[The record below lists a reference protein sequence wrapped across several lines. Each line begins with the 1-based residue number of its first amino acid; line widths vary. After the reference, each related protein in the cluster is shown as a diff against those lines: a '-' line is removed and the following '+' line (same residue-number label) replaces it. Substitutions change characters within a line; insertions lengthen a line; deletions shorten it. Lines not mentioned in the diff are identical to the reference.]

1 VTDITHQV
9 GSARSLEYVMTFVRL
24 ISPAFRSG
32 LLMVAGTV
40 LIALPFVLGL
50 GAAALTTGVAIG
62 ALMVALALAGIDSGG
77 RGTLPISAQAVY
89 DRGVAFGLIVVA
101 AVFGIADEPDAAL
114 VFASVGVV
122 ALIVTSITR
131 YSARPA

>member
-89 DRGVAFGLIVVA
+89 DRGLAFGLIVVA